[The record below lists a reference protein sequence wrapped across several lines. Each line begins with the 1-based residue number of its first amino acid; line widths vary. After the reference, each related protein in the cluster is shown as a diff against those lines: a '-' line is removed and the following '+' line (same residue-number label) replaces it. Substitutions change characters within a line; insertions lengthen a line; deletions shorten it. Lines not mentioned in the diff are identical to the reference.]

1 MKQAGSSAVRLLVLL
16 ALLVVASAVSYVKGP
31 ATRKFVDEKLPFV
44 KGILGRFVAAPD
56 EGSADAPP
64 AAAVPD
70 APAPAAVMTFEKLAA
85 DPTSWPRTV
94 RLKKAVQLPAVV
106 NGKEAGKITVNAGTE
121 VNVARIANGNV
132 GIEYQG
138 GGAWLKPEE
147 TDLMERAQP
156 PPAPKPAPAA
166 PEPK

>member
-1 MKQAGSSAVRLLVLL
+1 MRLLVLL

-44 KGILGRFVAAPD
+44 KGILGRFVAAPE
-56 EGSADAPP
+56 EGSAEAPP
-64 AAAVPD
+64 ADAVPD

-94 RLKKAVQLPAVV
+94 RLKKAVEIPAVV
-106 NGKEAGKITVNAGTE
+106 GGKVVGKVMVNVGTE
-121 VNVARIANGNV
+121 VNLVRIQNGNV

-138 GGAWLKPEE
+138 GGALVKPEE
-147 TDLMERAQP
+147 TDVMERVQ

>member
-16 ALLVVASAVSYVKGP
+16 AVLVVVGAVSYVKVQG
-31 ATRKFVDEKLPFV
+31 TRDFVDQKFPAV
-44 KGILGRFVAAPD
+44 KGVLGRFVDAPAD
-56 EGSADAPP
+56 APADAPP
-64 AAAVPD
+64 GDGASA
-70 APAPAAVMTFEKLAA
+70 APAPVVMTFEKLAA

>member
-44 KGILGRFVAAPD
+44 KGLLGRFVAAP
-56 EGSADAPP
+56 EAGSAEAPPPDDAPT
-64 AAAVPD
+64 V
-70 APAPAAVMTFEKLAA
+70 PAPAVMTFERLAA

>member
-16 ALLVVASAVSYVKGP
+16 AVLVVACAVSYVKGP
-31 ATRKFVDEKLPFV
+31 ATREFVDPKLPFV
-44 KGILGRFVAAPD
+44 KGLLGRFVAAP
-56 EGSADAPP
+56 ADAPAEG
-64 AAAVPD
+64 AAADATPGAPL
-70 APAPAAVMTFEKLAA
+70 APAPVAMTFEKLAA

-121 VNVARIANGNV
+121 VNVARIANGSV

-138 GGAWLKPEE
+138 GGAWVKPEE
-147 TDLMERAQP
+147 TDLMERAK
-156 PPAPKPAPAA
+156 PPASKPAPAA
-166 PEPK
+166 P